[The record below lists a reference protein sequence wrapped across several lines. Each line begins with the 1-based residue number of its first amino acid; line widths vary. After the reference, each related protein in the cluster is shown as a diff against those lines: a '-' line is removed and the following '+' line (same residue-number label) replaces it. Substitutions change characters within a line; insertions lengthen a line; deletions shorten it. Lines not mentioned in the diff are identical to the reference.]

1 MDKRN
6 SEALLSLLKDPD
18 KDTFEAV
25 TGSLVLDAGIIPV
38 LEDLWRKADDE
49 TAVSRLDWLIY
60 QARLNRLTKGLME
73 WREKVAEILEGAW
86 LVATYQYPDLP
97 FAEVDEA
104 VADIAKYV
112 WLELRNDITP
122 LEQVR
127 AINRILFGKYGVQG
141 DTSSIISLENV
152 LINNVLRKRKGNHL
166 GLAILYISVAQK
178 LNIPVFGVPLLRTFA
193 LAYLNDNAFGKN
205 VVFYI
210 DPFNEGKIF
219 DETDAKQLFKKQ
231 QIPFDR
237 EYILP
242 CSDEVTIQMLVA
254 EMMILYEGKGMKN
267 KAKDM
272 DELLKKLRERRD
284 K

>member
-25 TGSLVLDAGIIPV
+25 AGSLVLSDDIIPV
-38 LEDLWRKADDE
+38 LEGLWRQADDE
-49 TAVSRLDWLIY
+49 TAVSRLDWLINR
-60 QARLNRLTKGLME
+60 ARFNKLVKGLME
-73 WREKVAEILEGAW
+73 WRGKIAEILEGAW

-97 FAEVDEA
+97 FIEVDDA
-104 VADIAKYV
+104 VGNIAKRV
-112 WLELRNDITP
+112 WLKLHDDMTP
-122 LEQVR
+122 REQVE
-127 AINRILFGKYGVQG
+127 AINSVLFGKHGMQG
-141 DTSSIISLENV
+141 DTASIISINNI
-152 LINNVLRKRKGNHL
+152 LINNVLRTRKGNHL

-178 LNIPVFGVPLLRTFA
+178 LNIPVFGVPMLQAFA
-193 LAYLNDNAFGKN
+193 LAYLNDNELGKN

-210 DPFNEGKIF
+210 DPFNEGRIF
-219 DETDAKQLFKKQ
+219 NETGAKHFLKEQ

-242 CSDEVTIQMLVA
+242 CSDEVTIQMLIA
-254 EMMILYEGKGMKN
+254 EMMLLYESKGMEG

-272 DELLKKLRERRD
+272 EELLTKLRI
-284 K
+284 KH